1 MKTFTFTINDKLG
14 LHARPAG
21 ELVKKA
27 KEFKSEITLEKEGK
41 SVNATKLF
49 GVMGMNVKHG
59 ETVKITVDGDD
70 EETAVQ
76 AMEKFFVE
84 NL

>member
-1 MKTFTFTINDKLG
+1 MKTFTFTINDELG

-41 SVNATKLF
+41 TVNATKLF
-49 GVMGMNVKHG
+49 GIMGMNVKHG

-70 EETAVQ
+70 EDTAVQ
-76 AMEKFFVE
+76 AMEKFFAE